1 MIQLINKFLS
11 ITQIWWPINRQDS
24 EHITNIL
31 FYCSKYTHLIY
42 SYTVFYGNIYHPP
55 NTTKQQ
61 QESTIDHLVSA
72 ISQAIPKYPNA
83 KICVAGDFND
93 LDTLIL
99 TDLLPFTQIV
109 DFPTRGSSKLD
120 LVFTDYS
127 EYIPAGCTKE
137 APIQRDDHCAISVP
151 CATRLHTPKYT
162 TITNRDITPA
172 SKTALSRALEN
183 TDWTPKYRETSC
195 DRKAE
200 MLRNTVQA
208 LVDRHWPARQVSV
221 LACLSLQLS
230 Q

>member
-55 NTTKQQ
+55 NTTKQY

-109 DFPTRGSSKLD
+109 DFPTWGSGKLD
-120 LVFTDYS
+120 LVSTDCS

-137 APIQRDDHCAISVP
+137 RQFKETTIAQSLCHVLHAYIQRN
-151 CATRLHTPKYT
+151 TPS
-162 TITNRDITPA
+162 ITKRDITPA
-172 SKTALSRALEN
+172 SKIALSRALEN

-195 DRKAE
+195 YRKAE